1 MTRRRFVEMKALVLA
16 GLFALVPVTVVAED
30 GQFGPWQPAV
40 SVDVWPGA
48 SPPLNTAAFVEGCPS
63 VAPDGLSL
71 YFASNRS
78 GGYGGLD
85 LYVSHRAKRHGP
97 WGPAVNLGSTIN
109 TGGDEFCPTP
119 LRDGVTLLYVSTRQ
133 DLAHCGGADIYRSTN
148 GAAGWTTPVNLGC
161 SLNSSAD
168 EASPF
173 LVREGGA
180 FRLYFSST
188 RSGVSHIYSAAMTG
202 NWTFGDPALVA
213 GINSTAADARPN
225 VRHDGL
231 EMCFDSKRGG
241 LAAEDIFLSTRAST
255 SDALGTPV
263 NAGANVNS
271 TARDIRCS
279 ISWDATTMYFS
290 STRAGSMD
298 IWVTRRASLD

>member
-1 MTRRRFVEMKALVLA
+1 MRAFALACL
-16 GLFALVPVTVVAED
+16 LALVPVTVAADD
-30 GQFGPWQPAV
+30 GEQFGPWQPAV
-40 SVDVWPGA
+40 NVDVWPGA
-48 SPPLNTAAFVEGCPS
+48 DPPLNTAAFVEGCPS
-63 VAPDGLSL
+63 LAPDGLSL
-71 YFASNRS
+71 YFASNRT
-78 GGYGGLD
+78 GGFGGLD
-85 LYVSHRAKRHGP
+85 LYVTHRARRHDP

-109 TGGDEFCPTP
+109 TAGDEFCPTP

-133 DLAHCGGADIYRSTN
+133 DLATHCGGADIYRSSR
-148 GAAGWTTPVNLGC
+148 AAGVWTTPVNLGC
-161 SLNSSAD
+161 SVNSAAD

-173 LVREGGA
+173 LVREGGG

-202 NWTFGDPALVA
+202 DWTFDDPALVA

-241 LAAEDIFLSTRAST
+241 LGAEDLYLSTRAST
-255 SDALGTPV
+255 SDPWGTPV
-263 NAGANVNS
+263 NAGTNVNS
-271 TARDIRCS
+271 AARDIRCS
-279 ISWDATTMYFS
+279 LSWDGTTMYFS

-298 IWVTRRASLD
+298 IWVTRRAELGD